1 MQYWYYGCPLR
12 FGWELLLIVLLLLLL
27 LPPCVIVVALQ
38 PLAIAELVTR
48 SAEEMMLIVAEVA
61 GLDAS
66 GISAVRSP
74 PATSLPRDTQRL
86 SQRDWGIEVSDLS
99 LRRLRR
105 GWTAPV

>member
-1 MQYWYYGCPLR
+1 M
-12 FGWELLLIVLLLLLL
+12 VLLLLL